1 MVNHGVPCCFGARN
15 IITTAMMNY
24 CNVWCLKSLVP
35 LGSGMKNDVL
45 DQQKPIQRFKHFYS
59 GVPLG
64 LSAKTKTNHDIFDL
78 VISVCHWG
86 NPVARTF
93 ARTHFATVCHAVL
106 DKNRRLARTSA
117 FRSSFSSFL
126 LAILSQAQPNLHFQP
141 NRAQNGRTTI
151 AKTAGP

>member
-1 MVNHGVPCCFGARN
+1 MVSHGVPCCFGARN
-15 IITTAMMNY
+15 IIITAMMNY

-117 FRSSFSSFL
+117 FRSNKPTIWGWVVMQQKILIINMVIVGWFTTLKFL
-126 LAILSQAQPNLHFQP
+126 
-141 NRAQNGRTTI
+141 R
-151 AKTAGP
+151 

>member
-1 MVNHGVPCCFGARN
+1 MVSHGVPCCFGARN
-15 IITTAMMNY
+15 IIITAMMNY

-64 LSAKTKTNHDIFDL
+64 LSAKTNTNHDIFDL
-78 VISVCHWG
+78 VISVYHWG

-93 ARTHFATVCHAVL
+93 AEPTLRQCAMLFWIKTEDL
-106 DKNRRLARTSA
+106 QGLKRLGVVAKMA
-117 FRSSFSSFL
+117 F
-126 LAILSQAQPNLHFQP
+126 
-141 NRAQNGRTTI
+141 
-151 AKTAGP
+151 

>member
-45 DQQKPIQRFKHFYS
+45 DQQKPIQRFKHFCS

-106 DKNRRLARTSA
+106 DKKQKTCKD
-117 FRSSFSSFL
+117 
-126 LAILSQAQPNLHFQP
+126 LSV
-141 NRAQNGRTTI
+141 
-151 AKTAGP
+151 

>member
-1 MVNHGVPCCFGARN
+1 M
-15 IITTAMMNY
+15 
-24 CNVWCLKSLVP
+24 P

-106 DKNRRLARTSA
+106 DKTEDLQGLQRLGVV
-117 FRSSFSSFL
+117 FIRSGGATLSF
-126 LAILSQAQPNLHFQP
+126 P
-141 NRAQNGRTTI
+141 TM
-151 AKTAGP
+151 

>member
-64 LSAKTKTNHDIFDL
+64 LSAKTKTNHDIFDPM
-78 VISVCHWG
+78 ISVCHWG
-86 NPVARTF
+86 KPVARTF

-106 DKNRRLARTSA
+106 DKNRRLART
-117 FRSSFSSFL
+117 
-126 LAILSQAQPNLHFQP
+126 
-141 NRAQNGRTTI
+141 
-151 AKTAGP
+151 